1 MPLVVL
7 QVFLSTFKKTRR
19 RWKFNGPTT
28 CHVYVLSSA
37 AWSGGRAGGRAVG
50 RSVEPMCH
58 LDNEWSRRC
67 LFPVAGPFMDHVT
80 RSFVSFSI
88 RRRRKR
94 KKRNVALK
102 LSPRKSSPHLN
113 RSHTQSRLYA
123 LSLSHTLLI
132 LSFSCSRH
140 ALPC

>member
-7 QVFLSTFKKTRR
+7 QVFLPLPSRRQGEDGSSMGRR
-19 RWKFNGPTT
+19 RVMCMFSRLP
-28 CHVYVLSSA
+28 L
-37 AWSGGRAGGRAVG
+37 GRAGGRVVG

-67 LFPVAGPFMDHVT
+67 LFPVAVPFMDRVT

-132 LSFSCSRH
+132 LPSSCSRH